1 MAELRK
7 VRFHESGTL
16 QDSFIDRLLIGAS
29 AVIFPSTHEGF
40 GLPIL
45 KGLGYRKPVIAR
57 SLPVT
62 RELAGQLGHPRN
74 LLLYSST
81 SNLVDLLRAGVPE
94 WQPEA
99 ISNDHGWDAATAQIA
114 GVLEQALQNIQYEE
128 VLMPR
133 IRYSQGGFSNREME
147 YRVADLENS
156 MSWRITR
163 PLRLLADL
171 FLRIQKAIFKA
182 EQ

>member
-1 MAELRK
+1 M
-7 VRFHESGTL
+7 
-16 QDSFIDRLLIGAS
+16 
-29 AVIFPSTHEGF
+29 IFPSTHEGF